1 MLTTKND
8 PLKPMNP
15 SARDWLFSAKTFV
28 AAMLALYIAL
38 AVPLPRPSWAMAS
51 VYIVSNPFLGATR
64 SKALFRALGTVIGAS
79 VSVLL
84 VPPFVE
90 SRYIFSVLVA
100 SWTGAMLYM
109 ALSDRTARSYVFLLA
124 GYTLPLVALP
134 TVTNPTTIFDV
145 AIARTEEILLGII
158 CASVVGS
165 VFFPS
170 RLAPTLIARTD
181 AWFADAQQFAHEALA
196 ARSGDVVQLPRQQ
209 RLAAIVKA
217 LDGLLSQL
225 SYDHAS
231 PDVVARAYALRERMQ
246 LFLPVLS
253 ALADPLAAFRHSAA
267 VARVPLF
274 EPLLADVCKWID
286 ASLRRAPGAAADG
299 DPEATHLRARIAA
312 LRISAPRDL
321 APWDGALLS
330 NALWRVQQ
338 AIDIWEDCR
347 VLRALVDQHG
357 GTWQPRYRHWRVNA
371 EVIYVDHGFML
382 FSAISTMCFIVV
394 ACALWIASGWHDGA
408 SAVFIAAVACCFFGA
423 LDEPAPMI
431 FRFFLGCCV
440 AVIASG
446 IYLFVVLPEVHN
458 FETLVLV
465 FAVPFLVIGTLI
477 ADPKFNLVAAIIAL
491 FTATFISLAGSYDAN
506 FMVFVNSSSA
516 SLAGLVSA
524 FVWTRV
530 TRPFGAEFF
539 ARRLIRA
546 TWADVVRTVSGGPIS
561 DERTFFSRM
570 LDRLMQVLPR
580 LATSGPHH
588 HPSIETFRDLRV
600 ASNSL
605 DLRHYR
611 EGVAAE
617 MSEQIDRVL
626 TNVRTYYEL
635 CVARRKRQ
643 PVPRGLIEAIDAALA
658 RIAQPG
664 TGAAAGAT
672 RTFSTEIRLRD
683 AVHALVGLRLSLA
696 PLASGVPAAP
706 AIPGLGPAA

>member
-1 MLTTKND
+1 
-8 PLKPMNP
+8 MNP

-51 VYIVSNPFLGATR
+51 VYIVSNPFVGATR
-64 SKALFRALGTVIGAS
+64 SKALFRALGTAIGAAMS
-79 VSVLL
+79 ILL

-90 SRYIFSVLVA
+90 SPYLFAVLVA
-100 SWTGAMLYM
+100 LWTGTMLYM
-109 ALSDRTARSYVFLLA
+109 SLADRSARSYAFVLA

-134 TVTNPTTIFDV
+134 TVTDPTTIFAV

-165 VFFPS
+165 IVLPS
-170 RLAPTLIARTD
+170 RLGPTLLSRTD
-181 AWFADAQQFAHEALA
+181 AWFADAAKFARQALA
-196 ARSGDVVQLPRQQ
+196 ARGGDVVQLPLQQ
-209 RLAAIVKA
+209 RLAATVKA
-217 LDGLLSQL
+217 LDVLLTQL
-225 SYDHAS
+225 TYDHAS
-231 PDVVARAYALRERMQ
+231 PDVVARTYVLRERMQ

-267 VARVPLF
+267 IAHVPQF

-286 ASLRRAPGAAADG
+286 APLQRERGSSAIN
-299 DPEATHLRARIAA
+299 DPVATGLRARIAA
-312 LRISAPRDL
+312 LRFGAPRGL
-321 APWDGALLS
+321 PSWDGALLS

-338 AIDIWEDCR
+338 AIDIWQDCR
-347 VLRALVDQHG
+347 ELRALINEQDG
-357 GTWQPRYRHWRVNA
+357 NWNPRFRHWRVNA
-371 EVIYVDHGFML
+371 EEAYVDHGFML
-382 FSAISTMCFIVV
+382 FSALSTVCFVVV
-394 ACALWIASGWHDGA
+394 ACSLWIASGWHDGA
-408 SAVFIAAVACCFFGA
+408 SAVFIATVACCFFAG
-423 LDEPAPMI
+423 LDEPAPAI
-431 FRFFLGCCV
+431 FRFFVANFV

-465 FAVPFLVIGTLI
+465 FAVPFLALGRLI
-477 ADPKFNLVAAIIAL
+477 AHPKFNMVAAVIAL

-506 FMVFVNSSSA
+506 FLVFMNTSSA
-516 SLAGLVSA
+516 SLAGLVFA

-530 TRPFGAEFF
+530 TRPFGVEFF
-539 ARRLIRA
+539 AQRLIRE
-546 TWADVVRTVSGGPIS
+546 TWVDVTRSASGQPIS
-561 DERTFFSRM
+561 DERSFFSRM
-570 LDRLMQVLPR
+570 LDRLMQLLPR

-588 HPSIETFRDLRV
+588 HPSVETFRDLRV

-611 EGVAAE
+611 DGIAAE

-635 CVARRKRQ
+635 CIARRKRQ
-643 PVPRGLIEAIDAALA
+643 PVPRGLIEAIDAALL
-658 RIAQPG
+658 RIGQPG
-664 TGAAAGAT
+664 TGAAAGT
-672 RTFSTEIRLRD
+672 THTFSTEIRLRD

-696 PLASGVPAAP
+696 PLASGAPAAP
-706 AIPGLGPAA
+706 AMPEPAA